1 MLSGD
6 QIYNGADDNAS
17 GVSAVLQI
25 ARAFL
30 ASGEK
35 PERTIVFAF
44 WDGEEKGLL
53 GSSYFVQ
60 SFADINKVKGYLNF
74 DMIGRNNNEANPEHV
89 VYFYTEAHPAFGEW
103 LKRDIKTYGLKLKP
117 NYRPWD
123 KPVGGSDNASF
134 AKLNIPVIWYHT
146 DGHPDY
152 HMPGDHADKMNW
164 DKVVDITKASFLN
177 MWNLANDKKY

>member
-1 MLSGD
+1 MLKKAALKAALKYWDKGGFSV
-6 QIYNGADDNAS
+6 Q
-17 GVSAVLQI
+17 
-25 ARAFL
+25 
-30 ASGEK
+30 
-35 PERTIVFAF
+35 F

-60 SFADINKVKGYLNF
+60 SFPYIDRVKGYLNF

-89 VYFYTEAHPAFGEW
+89 VYFYTEAHPVFGDW
-103 LKRDIKTYGLKLKP
+103 LKRDISKYGLKLKP

-152 HMPGDHADKMNW
+152 HMPSDHSDKINW
-164 DKVVDITKASFLN
+164 SKVVDITKASFLN
-177 MWNLANDKKY
+177 MWNLANEKKF